1 MSKWGDVY
9 WNDFKSFG
17 RKYGLVIVVV
27 VGCMALIQYAKVLA
41 NAKNDYIQELEQY
54 NELLESEKIEMLEA
68 FDELLEVEIQLSEE
82 CERLEDENQ
91 ILGSYLAEY
100 EIQYEQ

>member
-1 MSKWGDVY
+1 MSKWRDVY

-54 NELLESEKIEMLEA
+54 NKLLESEKIEILEA

>member
-1 MSKWGDVY
+1 MSKWRDVY

-41 NAKNDYIQELEQY
+41 NAKNDYIQKLEQY
-54 NELLESEKIEMLEA
+54 NKLLESEKIEMLKA

>member
-1 MSKWGDVY
+1 MTKWRSMY

-17 RKYGLVIVVV
+17 RKYGLAIITVVV
-27 VGCMALIQYAKVLA
+27 LVTINYYARALA

-54 NELLESEKIEMLEA
+54 NKLLESEKIEMLKA

>member
-1 MSKWGDVY
+1 MSKWRDVY

-54 NELLESEKIEMLEA
+54 NKLLESEKIEMLKA